1 MPLMM
6 AAFSVAALSMV
17 GIPPTAGFFSKW
29 YLVRGG
35 IDANNWVF
43 VAVILASSL
52 LTAVYFFRMIERIYA
67 HPSPLSK
74 TADAG
79 RNLEPPPRILVPI
92 LTLAAGVLILGL
104 INAVIVTN
112 ILELVVAPLH

>member
-1 MPLMM
+1 M
-6 AAFSVAALSMV
+6 

-35 IDANNWVF
+35 IDAGNWVF

-52 LTAVYFFRMIERIYA
+52 LTAVYFFRMIERVYA
-67 HPSPLSK
+67 HPSPMSGVAAPTQK
-74 TADAG
+74 I
-79 RNLEPPPRILVPI
+79 ESPPRILVPI

-104 INAVIVTN
+104 INAVVVTH
-112 ILELVVAPLH
+112 ILEPVVAPLYPVAGVR